1 MNNRPLKNIAA
12 SVRQRLLNQA
22 HESARP
28 FIELLQYFA
37 MERFLYRLGIS
48 PHNQEFVLK
57 GALLLRAWDAP
68 GNRPTMDIDL
78 PGFTDND
85 INNIAE
91 IVKSICDVESIN
103 DGLEFNAT
111 SVVSSPIKKD
121 ADYGGVR
128 IRFQGKLGNARIPMQ
143 IDVGFGDSVYPGIV
157 NLDYPTLLEFP
168 APELCGYP
176 RESVI
181 AEKVE
186 AMVKLCR
193 LNSRL
198 KDFYD
203 VQLLARRFDFDG
215 ESLYFA
221 FEKTFTNR
229 GTHPVI
235 FENMAT
241 EILKN
246 SNLEL
251 KWGGFLKKTGI
262 NAQDSFAQVLETM
275 ETFLK
280 PVLESLVNGQ
290 TFKKKWNTPGPW
302 LSGKEHVQ
310 EMSPH

>member
-1 MNNRPLKNIAA
+1 
-12 SVRQRLLNQA
+12 
-22 HESARP
+22 
-28 FIELLQYFA
+28 
-37 MERFLYRLGIS
+37 MERFPYRLGSS
-48 PHNQEFVLK
+48 PHSEEFVLK

-78 PGFTDND
+78 LGFSHND

-91 IVKSICDVESIN
+91 IVKSICGIESIN
-103 DGLEFNAT
+103 DGLKFNAA
-111 SVVSSPIKKD
+111 SVVSKPIKKD
-121 ADYGGVR
+121 ADYEGAR
-128 IRFQGKLGNARIPMQ
+128 IRFQGKLGNAKIPMQ

-168 APELCGYP
+168 APELRGYP

-186 AMVKLCR
+186 AMVKLGR

-203 VQLLARRFDFDG
+203 VQLLARQFDFDG

-221 FEKTFTNR
+221 IEKTFMNR
-229 GTHPVI
+229 GTPPVI
-235 FENMAT
+235 FENMAA

-246 SNLEL
+246 PNLEL
-251 KWGGFLKKTGI
+251 QWSGFLKMTGI
-262 NAQDSFAQVLETM
+262 TAQDSFAQVLEMM

-290 TFKKKWNTPGPW
+290 TFTKKWNTPGPW
-302 LSGKEHVQ
+302 L
-310 EMSPH
+310 